1 MYVIT
6 CCTSVDLEES
16 YLVENGVRYIPFHF
30 ELDGVPHVDD
40 LGRTLPYSEL
50 YEAIRNGA
58 VSHTSQIN
66 IMEYYS
72 FFKSIFEEGYDVLHI
87 TLSGGLSGSV
97 NSAQNAAAMLA
108 DEFPE
113 RVLKIVDSVNASS
126 GHGILVEWAVE
137 HKNAGMSIEENA
149 TLLESER
156 MNIQAWFFTTTL
168 KYLIRGGRVSKAA
181 GLIGETLGICPL
193 LMIDAEGKLIPME
206 KVRTK
211 KKVALALL
219 DRMLSVTENGADYSG
234 PCHVC
239 HSDCKEDAD
248 TMIALIE
255 SRFPNLI
262 GKIKLHEVGTIIGSH
277 TGPGTIGVFFRGVRK
292 D

>member
-1 MYVIT
+1 MYIIT

-16 YLVENGVRYIPFHF
+16 WLKENGVRYIPFHY
-30 ELDGVPHVDD
+30 EMDGVSHVDD
-40 LGRTLPYSEL
+40 LGRTIPYAEF
-50 YEAIRNGA
+50 YEAIRNGS

-72 FFKSIFEEGYDVLHI
+72 FFKDIFDEGYDILHVAF
-87 TLSGGLSGSV
+87 SSGLSGSL

-108 DEFPE
+108 EEYPD
-113 RVLKIVDSVNASS
+113 RVLKIVDSVNASA

-137 HKNAGMSIEENA
+137 HRDAGMSLEENA
-149 TLLESER
+149 TLLDSER

-219 DRMLSVTENGADYSG
+219 DKMLSVTENGADYSG
-234 PCHVC
+234 PCHIC
-239 HSDCKEDAD
+239 HSDCLEDAQM
-248 TMIALIE
+248 MIALIE
-255 SRFPNLI
+255 SRFPNLM
-262 GKIKLHEVGTIIGSH
+262 GQIKLHEVGTIIGSH